1 MSWHKFVFSALDI
14 FKGESMKLLNIFH
27 MRYLEN
33 GGPQRMTLYVSID
46 SSHDHVYYMTPI
58 ASQYVDGGISC
69 EEPQRE
75 KDNLFPIMGD
85 SGAQRPLDKR

>member
-1 MSWHKFVFSALDI
+1 MSWHKFVFSALDV
-14 FKGESMKLLNIFH
+14 FKGNSLRLLDNFQ

-58 ASQYVDGGISC
+58 ASQFVGGGIPC

-85 SGAQRPLDKR
+85 SGAPRPLDRR